1 MNENKLSNKNIDKAV
16 ALSYEPSESVPKVIA
31 KGEGI
36 IARNIIE
43 KGKEENIVI
52 YEDKNLVNS
61 LIGLDINDNI
71 PEELYEA
78 VAEIIFYVYNLDI
91 KKGR

>member
-1 MNENKLSNKNIDKAV
+1 MVKRKDTPKNLDKAV
-16 ALSYEPSESVPKVIA
+16 ALSYNIDESAPKVVA

-43 KGKEENIVI
+43 KAKEEDIVI
-52 YEDKNLVNS
+52 YEDKNLVDT
-61 LIGLDINDNI
+61 LIGLNINEDI

-78 VAEIIFYVYNLDI
+78 VAQIIFYVYNLDI
-91 KKGR
+91 EKGR

>member
-1 MNENKLSNKNIDKAV
+1 MNKKKKTNKEKAV
-16 ALSYEPSESVPKVIA
+16 ALSYDPSESVPKVIA

-43 KGKEENIVI
+43 KGKEEDIVI
-52 YEDKNLVNS
+52 YEDKNLVDS
-61 LIGLDINDNI
+61 LIGLDINEKI

-91 KKGR
+91 EKGR